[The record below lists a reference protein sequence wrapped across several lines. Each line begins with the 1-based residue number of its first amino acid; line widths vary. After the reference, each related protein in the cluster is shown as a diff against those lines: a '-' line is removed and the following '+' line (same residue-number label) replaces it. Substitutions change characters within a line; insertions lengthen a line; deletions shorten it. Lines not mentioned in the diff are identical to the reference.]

1 MSGDLQGTNKYSVYR
16 KIRYDRTYRP
26 LGKMTW
32 WRVVL
37 GLALLLSVFFL
48 SGTVSRSFA
57 ARGRW
62 QTAERL
68 LLSKA
73 WMERYRP
80 DLLAFIE
87 AGAAYEE
94 GDYDSACDRLA
105 ALDASALDAGL
116 SAEYE
121 ALRAQILAH
130 YSGLDSPEARERA
143 ELLQSLPGVQA
154 S

>member
-1 MSGDLQGTNKYSVYR
+1 MSGNLQGTNKYSVYR

-80 DLLAFIE
+80 DLLAIIE
-87 AGAAYEE
+87 AGAAYGG
-94 GDYDSACDRLA
+94 GD
-105 ALDASALDAGL
+105 
-116 SAEYE
+116 
-121 ALRAQILAH
+121 
-130 YSGLDSPEARERA
+130 
-143 ELLQSLPGVQA
+143 
-154 S
+154 